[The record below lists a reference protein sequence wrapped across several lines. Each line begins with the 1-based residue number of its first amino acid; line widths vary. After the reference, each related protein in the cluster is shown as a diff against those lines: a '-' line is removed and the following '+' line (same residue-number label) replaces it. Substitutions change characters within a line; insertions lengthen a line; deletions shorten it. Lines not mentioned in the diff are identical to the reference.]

1 MEPAKPARVESRVR
15 TQLRNWLQ
23 YGEELGLGPYYRDRR
38 VTAEIAGAFP
48 SDETAST
55 ENPELNGR
63 SASASPRI
71 LEKTSPMPPTKIL
84 KNSASSLISPAHAEN
99 LFGDPFRVAND
110 SLPKIREDIGD
121 CTRCKLSK
129 GRTKI
134 VFGTGNPNAQLDRKS
149 VV

>member
-1 MEPAKPARVESRVR
+1 MEPGKPARVESRVR

-63 SASASPRI
+63 SASASPYASTQASTASACLRK
-71 LEKTSPMPPTKIL
+71 LSPDVYSHKSFQASPRVGMKIL
-84 KNSASSLISPAHAEN
+84 LVKE
-99 LFGDPFRVAND
+99 RV
-110 SLPKIREDIGD
+110 
-121 CTRCKLSK
+121 
-129 GRTKI
+129 
-134 VFGTGNPNAQLDRKS
+134 V
-149 VV
+149 